1 MHPILS
7 EFLEQWVWPTA
18 PGAGG
23 AEFRLR
29 ITETKCIP
37 GWNGLVTGTIRELEA
52 GRGKG
57 DDWKR
62 RLALEGYAAEG
73 VQFSIKQMSAQLM
86 SIALAD
92 QPRWI
97 DVQRMRARQVWD
109 ECKHS
114 KLHVDSLR
122 GHGWIR
128 REGELMEEVE
138 ANFQP
143 LSAYF
148 GQGMMF
154 THIHPL
160 ARNAQHYFIEAGAYL
175 TICIYDQMV
184 DDPLVRH
191 QHLSQ
196 KAEELMHFM
205 EGKYQID
212 TYCTTPETQEPVEQ
226 TLDWVLGFFQGR
238 V

>member
-1 MHPILS
+1 MHPILA